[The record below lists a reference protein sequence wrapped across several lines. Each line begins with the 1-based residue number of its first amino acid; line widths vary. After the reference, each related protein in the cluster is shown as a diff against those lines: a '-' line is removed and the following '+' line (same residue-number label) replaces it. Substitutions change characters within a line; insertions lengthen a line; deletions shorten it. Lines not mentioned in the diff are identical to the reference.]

1 MDLKIATFRTN
12 DGLKLHYEQWTPPS
26 PKAGIILVHGVGD
39 HCGRYRAF
47 VEHFT
52 AQGYKVCL
60 YDQRGHGRS
69 PGRRVYA
76 KRFEMLLQDLQTY
89 AAFCQQEPW
98 GARHPM
104 VNGGIPW
111 YLVGHSLGGQ
121 IVLNFLARTPGLFR
135 AACTSSPNI
144 EIAMTMPAWQEKVGR
159 LLLAVWPTWKL
170 KDIAKPDLL
179 SHDPAVIADYKKDPL
194 AYPYVT
200 IGIGNEII
208 KNLETL
214 FQLPP
219 KIETPLLMLH
229 GSADQYCSP
238 SGTKRFFNDLTL
250 AEKQLKI
257 YDDCYHELFN
267 ETRKGEV
274 FHDVQSWFERFA

>member
-1 MDLKIATFRTN
+1 MDLKIATFRTR
-12 DGLKLHYEQWTPPS
+12 DGLKLHYEHWTPLS
-26 PKAGIILVHGVGD
+26 PKAGIILVHGAGD
-39 HCGRYRAF
+39 HCGRYRTF
-47 VEHFT
+47 VQHFT

-76 KRFEMLLQDLQTY
+76 KRLEMLWEDLKTY
-89 AAFCQQEPW
+89 AEFCK
-98 GARHPM
+98 
-104 VNGGIPW
+104 NGDANFPW

-121 IVLNFLARTPGLFR
+121 IVLNFLARHSGFFR
-135 AACTSSPNI
+135 AACASSSNI
-144 EIAMTMPAWQEKVGR
+144 EIAMTMPKWQERTGR

-170 KDIAKPDLL
+170 RGIAKPEGL
-179 SHDPAVIADYKKDPL
+179 SHDPAVIADYKKDPF

-200 IGIGNEII
+200 IGIGSEII
-208 KNLETL
+208 KNLETIY
-214 FQLPP
+214 QLPS

-229 GSADQYCSP
+229 GSADQYCLP

-257 YDDCYHELFN
+257 YENCYHELFN

-274 FHDVQSWFERFA
+274 FHDIQNWFERFA